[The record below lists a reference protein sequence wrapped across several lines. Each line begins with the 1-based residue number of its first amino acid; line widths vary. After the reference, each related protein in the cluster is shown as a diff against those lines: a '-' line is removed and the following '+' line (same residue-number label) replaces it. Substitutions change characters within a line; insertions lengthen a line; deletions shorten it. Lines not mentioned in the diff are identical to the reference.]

1 MTSRKRSESDAGPDD
16 ANKKVKINIDTSKT
30 DSNGDR
36 YWEISKTRRVTV
48 SSFREKNM
56 VNIREYYTKDGQDLP
71 GKKGISL
78 PMDQFSTLITLL
90 PQLEQALKDSG
101 EILPRPAYLG
111 TPSEGETQDHSDSN
125 RSPSKQNIEATS
137 DEDEGE

>member
-1 MTSRKRSESDAGPDD
+1 MASRKRSESDAGLDD
-16 ANKKVKINIDTSKT
+16 ARKKTKVNTDTSKT

-36 YWEISKTRRVTV
+36 YWEISKMRRVTV
-48 SSFREKNM
+48 SSFRGKNM
-56 VNIREYYTKDGQDLP
+56 VSIREYYAKDGQELP

-78 PMDQFSTLITLL
+78 PMDQFSALITLL
-90 PQLEQALKDSG
+90 PRLEQALKEIG
-101 EILPRPAYLG
+101 ETLPRPTYLG
-111 TPSEGETQDHSDSN
+111 TPSEGDTQEHSDSN